1 MGGVSFFPDGEGGK
15 PWENESGSAQ
25 WDFWGAREQ
34 WLPSWQENDPALKID
49 WVRVTEV

>member
-25 WDFWGAREQ
+25 GDFWGARDQ